1 MKDRSP
7 EKKQG
12 KKTPRLQCFK
22 ERGIKKD
29 ISKTFYPFSIG
40 FTCRVGRGRWGERTR
55 NERGSTYFRARR
67 GSVHGLIYR
76 AVDKGLTR
84 SLTAQIFVLRI
95 SKLPQIQGRGTR
107 SSSYSEERRKSGSV
121 LRKISRRPD
130 VDAPAIAILLLS
142 LSLSFSLS
150 LCPFFNPFSV
160 EILFFL
166 RDRNQL
172 GIRNSKIS

>member
-1 MKDRSP
+1 MGGEN
-7 EKKQG
+7 EK
-12 KKTPRLQCFK
+12 
-22 ERGIKKD
+22 
-29 ISKTFYPFSIG
+29 
-40 FTCRVGRGRWGERTR
+40 
-55 NERGSTYFRARR
+55 RARFDVLSCSQGIR
-67 GSVHGLIYR
+67 SRFDLPGCGQKPHPLPHR
-76 AVDKGLTR
+76 ANIRFKNKQIALDPR
-84 SLTAQIFVLRI
+84 SR
-95 SKLPQIQGRGTR
+95 SSTR